1 MRARHLTGVDASTR
15 FVRVTG
21 TTRGGFV
28 EFQFS
33 IGDPSLYLEMILPPS
48 AFEEF
53 CANNKAIHL
62 TPEQGQAVDADQL
75 RWREGK
81 PADGSEPA
89 APTGS
94 SQP

>member
-48 AFEEF
+48 AFEAWF
-53 CANNKAIHL
+53 VSGAHTDDDL
-62 TPEQGQAVDADQL
+62 AVIAD
-75 RWREGK
+75 
-81 PADGSEPA
+81 A
-89 APTGS
+89 APRAAAAARAARAARS
-94 SQP
+94 